1 VARSYY
7 VTDNGEALK
16 PLRQRQEKAETA
28 FGAHATVQELEAKIV
43 KVKADTSAIQQAQAD
58 KERHWAE
65 QAARQ
70 KEFFEKNPEA
80 THGDFFRAE
89 KAFSAAAK
97 KQMSPAGKG
106 CRCRHTW
113 RNRNDDS

>member
-1 VARSYY
+1 MARSYY

-65 QAARQ
+65 QAARALRPKQ
-70 KEFFEKNPEA
+70 LRSALAAVA
-80 THGDFFRAE
+80 T
-89 KAFSAAAK
+89 
-97 KQMSPAGKG
+97 
-106 CRCRHTW
+106 TW
-113 RNRNDDS
+113 ARQGSTST